1 MKTNELVWRTLADA
15 ALAGRREWP
24 DLSTLAAAVDAPV
37 SSTHQALGR
46 LVDIGAVQTRR
57 RGGIV
62 VVSPD
67 RVLLTFAANRS
78 LIRDTIAMTT
88 LNAAQSLTNEHPSAV
103 AFGGTD
109 AAVHWLG
116 GVNTIAD
123 KGVRLIYADT
133 DVAQGLAAGDEVR
146 VVSRDRVAARA
157 WRDGFSS
164 VAQTYADLF
173 AMPGWQASEFRVTL
187 HSRLFDRAD
196 WEQPEEDALA

>member
-24 DLSTLAAAVDAPV
+24 DLGALAAAVDAPV

-67 RVLLTFAANRS
+67 RVLLTFAANRN
-78 LIRDTIAMTT
+78 LIRDTIAMTS
-88 LNAAQSLTNEHPSAV
+88 LHAAQSLTNEHPSAV

-133 DVAQGLAAGDEVR
+133 DVAQGLAEGDEVR

-173 AMPGWQASEFRVTL
+173 AMPGWQASEFRVAL
-187 HSRLFDRAD
+187 HSWLFERAD
-196 WEQPEEDALA
+196 WDQPVQDTIA